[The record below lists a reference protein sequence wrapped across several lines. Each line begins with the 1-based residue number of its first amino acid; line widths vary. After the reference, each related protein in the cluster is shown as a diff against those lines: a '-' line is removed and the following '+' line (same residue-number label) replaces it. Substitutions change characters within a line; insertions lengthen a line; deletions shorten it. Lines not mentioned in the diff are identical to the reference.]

1 MLGFDGGLDQPYD
14 LAASL
19 DSEEQNSPSPVS
31 MLLTTTIS
39 PSTSGNLTLEPD
51 NSFYLTPEVKS
62 VLIIVYCATTFAS
75 VFGNIL
81 AISVFATGKRC
92 RTDIRPFLINLAV
105 ADLIMGIFCIPFT
118 FTVVIL
124 GTWIFTRPMCP
135 IVLFFQLFSVT
146 MSVSTNMAIGID
158 RLIAVTNPL
167 KSRITT
173 SKTHYTIASI
183 WLIAVAISCVQLF
196 VAKVNVHGIGDNAKM
211 ECAET
216 WSKQEHRMVYTWI
229 ILLLTCIVPLIM
241 LIITYSIVGSVLWR
255 RTAPGNADETR
266 DQLAIRAKIK
276 VVKMLVTIVFLFGSC
291 WLPIHIFTMVL
302 DYNPTLVKDHRRTLT
317 ILYIIIHWLA
327 MANSFMNPIIYGFMN
342 DNFRSDLK
350 TSYQKCCRSCSESS
364 ERQPVLVWKRNLGA
378 NDNSREMQLTR
389 FLLNLG
395 DKMKGH
401 SSMSTNSNTSNSNT
415 TTTTDTTTTMHSST
429 SISSGKK
436 ARNIPESSGN
446 CSTFN
451 ESTVPL
457 QEIVLTEESSTTDA
471 SVTVSTIGNPMLT
484 STETLKDE
492 TDTLMK
498 QNGVNYTRN
507 GLPR

>member
-1 MLGFDGGLDQPYD
+1 MLELDGRLNQLYNLANPLD
-14 LAASL
+14 L
-19 DSEEQNSPSPVS
+19 EQHPSHSPTTMV
-31 MLLTTTIS
+31 LTTTLS
-39 PSTSGNLTLEPD
+39 TETSGNWTLEHE
-51 NSFYLTPEVKS
+51 NHFYLTPEVKS

-81 AISVFATGKRC
+81 AIFVFVTGKRC

-124 GTWIFTRPMCP
+124 GTWIFTKPMCP
-135 IVLFFQLFSVT
+135 IVLFLQLFSVT

-183 WLIAVAISCVQLF
+183 WLIAVSIASVQFF
-196 VAKVNVHGIGDNAKM
+196 VAKANVHGIGDNAKM

-216 WSKQEHRMVYTWI
+216 WSEPEHRMAYSWVVM
-229 ILLLTCIVPLIM
+229 LLTCIVPLVM
-241 LIITYSIVGSVLWR
+241 LIITYSIVGNVLWR

-276 VVKMLVTIVFLFGSC
+276 VVKMLATIVVLFGIC
-291 WLPIHIFTMVL
+291 WLPIHIFILVL
-302 DYNPTLVKDHRRTLT
+302 DFNPSLEKEYRRALT

-342 DNFRSDLK
+342 DNFRADLK
-350 TSYQKCCRSCSESS
+350 TFYHKCCTSCSESS

-378 NDNSREMQLTR
+378 NDNSREMQLTK

-401 SSMSTNSNTSNSNT
+401 SSMSMSSSISNSNT
-415 TTTTDTTTTMHSST
+415 TATTTTTTTITSTTSSNPMKMKT
-429 SISSGKK
+429 NS
-436 ARNIPESSGN
+436 ESSDKN
-446 CSTFN
+446 PAVKEIAT
-451 ESTVPL
+451 PL
-457 QEIVLTEESSTTDA
+457 EEIVLNEESSRTDGN
-471 SVTVSTIGNPMLT
+471 VTVSTTVNPMVS
-484 STETLKDE
+484 STETLKDGTE
-492 TDTLMK
+492 SLK
-498 QNGVNYTRN
+498 QNGVSFTSN